1 MVDDAAV
8 SLKGRGVRLGHPD
21 GGFSGPPHLFMLP
34 DARVVGVPGSAGEA
48 AVVHEEQAGA
58 QQEHEKHRNPMT
70 LHKTETQA
78 RCRQI
83 EPCCTGAQVRAGEG
97 ATSHHHPHP
106 HPLHPHPHNF
116 LWFMSRAIKTKKKK
130 EKSSYRFHLRA
141 QAWSWHWQDVTLL
154 MMILN

>member
-21 GGFSGPPHLFMLP
+21 GGFSGPPQLFMLP

-70 LHKTETQA
+70 LHEHKDTSNTQE
-78 RCRQI
+78 QI
-83 EPCCTGAQVRAGEG
+83 EPCCTGAPATITLFILILPTSCVSRHVR
-97 ATSHHHPHP
+97 SK
-106 HPLHPHPHNF
+106 L
-116 LWFMSRAIKTKKKK
+116 KKRKRVGGTPP
-130 EKSSYRFHLRA
+130 SNYRFHLRA
-141 QAWSWHWQDVTLL
+141 QAWSRHWQDVTLL